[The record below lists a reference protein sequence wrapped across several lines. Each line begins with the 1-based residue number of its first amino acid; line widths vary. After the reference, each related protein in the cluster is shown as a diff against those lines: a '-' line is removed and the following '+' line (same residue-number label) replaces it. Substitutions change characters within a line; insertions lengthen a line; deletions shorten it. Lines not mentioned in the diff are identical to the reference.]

1 METHRVVARCPQ
13 LEANLMNTLAT
24 RRSSTQLALPG
35 TASRATWSRFGA
47 MFAMLLAL
55 FILAVSTQAADVM
68 QLAPS
73 YKAVGKN
80 GDGSGYTGTVT
91 IKIISDTTFSI
102 EWKIGG
108 SVTKGFGMR
117 MNDTLS
123 ATYMLDGQPGL
134 IIYKAQGDG
143 SLAGIWAIKGQ
154 SGNGSETLT
163 PR

>member
-1 METHRVVARCPQ
+1 MMT
-13 LEANLMNTLAT
+13 
-24 RRSSTQLALPG
+24 
-35 TASRATWSRFGA
+35 A
-47 MFAMLLAL
+47 MFLLAL
-55 FILAVSTQAADVM
+55 SAQAADVL

-80 GDGSGYTGTVT
+80 GDGSSYTGTVT

-102 EWKIGG
+102 EWKIGS

-117 MNDTLS
+117 MNDNLS

-134 IIYKAQGDG
+134 VMYKVLADG
-143 SLAGIWAIKGQ
+143 SMSGIWAIKGQ
-154 SGNGSETLT
+154 PGNGSEVLT

>member
-1 METHRVVARCPQ
+1 
-13 LEANLMNTLAT
+13 MNTPPTPTSPTHLT
-24 RRSSTQLALPG
+24 LPG
-35 TASRATWSRFGA
+35 TAARTAWSRFGA
-47 MFAMLLAL
+47 TLAMMTVMFLLAL
-55 FILAVSTQAADVM
+55 SAQAADVL

-80 GDGSGYTGTVT
+80 GDGSSYTGTVT

-102 EWKIGG
+102 EWKIGS

-117 MNDTLS
+117 MNDNLS

-134 IIYKAQGDG
+134 VMYKVLADG
-143 SLAGIWAIKGQ
+143 SMSGIWAIKGQ
-154 SGNGSETLT
+154 PGNGSEVLT

>member
-1 METHRVVARCPQ
+1 
-13 LEANLMNTLAT
+13 MNTL
-24 RRSSTQLALPG
+24 TQRPFTLLSLPV
-35 TASRATWSRFGA
+35 TASRAIYSRLGA
-47 MFAMLLAL
+47 GLAVVLAL
-55 FILAVSTQAADVM
+55 FFFAVSARAADVL
-68 QLAPS
+68 QLASS

-102 EWKIGG
+102 DWKIGG

-134 IIYKAQGDG
+134 IIYKVQGDG

-154 SGNGSETLT
+154 PGNGSEVLT

>member
-1 METHRVVARCPQ
+1 
-13 LEANLMNTLAT
+13 MNTP
-24 RRSSTQLALPG
+24 STQTLP
-35 TASRATWSRFGA
+35 TRLTLTSSVWSRFGA
-47 MFAMLLAL
+47 TLAMMTALFLLAL
-55 FILAVSTQAADVM
+55 SAQAADVL

-80 GDGSGYTGTVT
+80 GDGSSYTGTVT
-91 IKIISDTTFSI
+91 IKIISDTTFGI

-134 IIYKAQGDG
+134 IIYKVQGDG
-143 SLAGIWAIKGQ
+143 TLAGIWAIKGQ
-154 SGNGSETLT
+154 PGNGSEVLT
-163 PR
+163 AR